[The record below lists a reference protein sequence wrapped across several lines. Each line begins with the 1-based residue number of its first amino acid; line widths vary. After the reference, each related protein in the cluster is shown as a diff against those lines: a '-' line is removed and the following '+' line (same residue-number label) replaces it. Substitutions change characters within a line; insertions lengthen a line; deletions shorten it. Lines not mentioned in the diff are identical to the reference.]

1 MIDGGPRNI
10 RRDRASLKLPAVITR
25 STVGEQEAD
34 MSVFEAKELADLRQ
48 TLRDRLIAQDA
59 GGATDVLTRLREVA
73 SGDDELSAEYE
84 RWAFRFELL
93 AA

>member
-1 MIDGGPRNI
+1 
-10 RRDRASLKLPAVITR
+10 
-25 STVGEQEAD
+25 
-34 MSVFEAKELADLRQ
+34 MSVREAKELAGLRQ

-59 GGATDVLTRLREVA
+59 GGATSVLTRLREVS
-73 SGDDELSAEYE
+73 SGDAELRAEYE

>member
-1 MIDGGPRNI
+1 
-10 RRDRASLKLPAVITR
+10 
-25 STVGEQEAD
+25 
-34 MSVFEAKELADLRQ
+34 MSVREAKELAGLRQ
-48 TLRDRLIAQDA
+48 ALRDRLIAQDA
-59 GGATDVLTRLREVA
+59 GGASDVLTRLHELA

>member
-1 MIDGGPRNI
+1 
-10 RRDRASLKLPAVITR
+10 
-25 STVGEQEAD
+25 